1 VNASPAPTVSATCVG
16 KPGCLCTPSA
26 ATSELP
32 LGPSVTHTSFN
43 PHVCKSQLAAAA
55 FVFDLYPR
63 SAETLDNSSSFTFM
77 MSALFADSR
86 RMSAEKKDCRKF
98 TSKTLTAL
106 GGKFSRNNR
115 IVFRERPER

>member
-1 VNASPAPTVSATCVG
+1 SPAPTVSATFVG

-43 PHVCKSQLAAAA
+43 PHVFNSQPAAS
-55 FVFDLYPR
+55 FVFDLYPSSVDTR
-63 SAETLDNSSSFTFM
+63 DNSSSFTFM

-86 RMSAEKKDCRKF
+86 KMSAEKKDCRKF